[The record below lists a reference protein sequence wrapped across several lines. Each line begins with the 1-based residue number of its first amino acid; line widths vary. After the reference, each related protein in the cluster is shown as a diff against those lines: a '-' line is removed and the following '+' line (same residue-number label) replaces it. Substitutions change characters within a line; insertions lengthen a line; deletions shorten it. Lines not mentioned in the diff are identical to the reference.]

1 MSTLH
6 RTKDAQWESLFAL
19 PDKPALPLQQ
29 RLRLSVVQAILD
41 GRLPVGALL
50 PSSRELAKVL
60 GLSRNTVTAAY
71 AQLMDDGFIES
82 RPRSG
87 VFVTQNSHAPQPKDT
102 VGDTEPAHAHADLSK
117 APPDWS
123 TRVLRS
129 LADQRTLAKPDQ
141 WRRYAYPFVYGTYDP
156 QLFPSEA
163 FRECCVHSL
172 ARSHLPHWT
181 PDFELSDVP
190 ELIEQIRLRLLPKR
204 GVFALP
210 EEILITVG
218 AQHAYYL
225 LAEAL
230 FDETQRVGLEE
241 PGHPHARNSFA
252 LRHPR

>member
-87 VFVTQNSHAPQPKDT
+87 VFVTQNSHAPQPKDSA
-102 VGDTEPAHAHADLSK
+102 GDTEPAHTQADASK

-141 WRRYAYPFVYGTYDP
+141 WRRYA
-156 QLFPSEA
+156 
-163 FRECCVHSL
+163 
-172 ARSHLPHWT
+172 
-181 PDFELSDVP
+181 
-190 ELIEQIRLRLLPKR
+190 
-204 GVFALP
+204 
-210 EEILITVG
+210 
-218 AQHAYYL
+218 
-225 LAEAL
+225 
-230 FDETQRVGLEE
+230 
-241 PGHPHARNSFA
+241 
-252 LRHPR
+252 